1 MKKQSTIDLFNKYMK
16 KGKLD
21 KFNNY
26 LIENNLRDKFIEDAT
41 WYSPYHYK
49 DNTDKLEESLNNY
62 TLMLL
67 KDDACQKYGNLGNKF
82 CEYIYSQE
90 SEGLKRSNMFFLD
103 RILKSSNYTNL
114 DNVSQVFDM
123 ACDEN
128 NIIGTHITGTQI
140 GDIISNEGILLTG
153 HKFVA
158 TDSLTNNNSKSDVK
172 GTLEKNITFF
182 KNQPFELLWNL
193 TSGRNYNN
201 NTRENFNDIML
212 VSIPENELNNN
223 RDDIIIQNNSS
234 LYLNPSYIKGYAKIN
249 TVDGDIK
256 DIKENPRFINKN
268 YQELYNQRESKYDY
282 NQKLDQ
288 WYKDINTT
296 KFEKIVSKVKGIF
309 SKKKNKMLPA
319 GNGDYQSPNYST
331 TENVDTSF
339 YDGLKSYNE
348 APENI
353 YNLDLENSLE
363 NNQHDNSKEKNSN
376 LITRY

>member
-67 KDDACQKYGNLGNKF
+67 KDDACQKYGNLGDKF

-90 SEGLKRSNMFFLD
+90 SEGLKRSNMFLLD

-114 DNVSQVFDM
+114 DNVSQIFDM

-128 NIIGTHITGTQI
+128 NVIGTHITGSQI
-140 GDIISNEGILLTG
+140 GDIISDEGIALTG

-158 TDSLTNNNSKSDVK
+158 TDSLTNNNSKNNVK

-193 TSGRNYNN
+193 TSGRKYNN
-201 NTRENFNDIML
+201 YTRENFNDIML

-223 RDDIIIQNNSS
+223 RDDIIIQNDSS

-268 YQELYNQRESKYDY
+268 YHELYNQREGNYDY
-282 NQKLDQ
+282 RQKLDQ

-296 KFEKIVSKVKGIF
+296 KFGKIFSKVKGIF
-309 SKKKNKMLPA
+309 SKKENKMLPA
-319 GNGDYQSPNYST
+319 GNGDCKNPNYST
-331 TENVDTSF
+331 AEKGTGF

-353 YNLDLENSLE
+353 CTQDLGNSPEIYHRDNPNELD
-363 NNQHDNSKEKNSN
+363 D
-376 LITRY
+376 RY

>member
-41 WYSPYHYK
+41 WYRPYQYK
-49 DNTDKLEESLNNY
+49 NNTDKLEESLNKY

-67 KDDACQKYGNLGNKF
+67 KDDACKKYGELGDKF
-82 CEYIYSQE
+82 CKYIYNQE
-90 SEGLKRSNMFFLD
+90 NRALKRSNMFLLD

-114 DNVSQVFDM
+114 DNVSQIFDM

-128 NIIGTHITGTQI
+128 NVIGTHITGSQI
-140 GDIISNEGILLTG
+140 GDIISDEGIALTG
-153 HKFVA
+153 HKFAA
-158 TDSLTNNNSKSDVK
+158 TDSLINNNIKSVK

-201 NTRENFNDIML
+201 YTRENFNDIML

-223 RDDIIIQNNSS
+223 RDDIIIQNDSS

-249 TVDGDIK
+249 TVYGDIK

-268 YQELYNQRESKYDY
+268 YQELYNQRESNYDY
-282 NQKLDQ
+282 GQELAQ
-288 WYKDINTT
+288 WYKDINTP
-296 KFEKIVSKVKGIF
+296 KFGKIVSKVKGIF
-309 SKKKNKMLPA
+309 SKKENKMLHA
-319 GNGDYQSPNYST
+319 GNGDYKNPNYST
-331 TENVDTSF
+331 AEKGTSF
-339 YDGLKSYNE
+339 YDGLKSYKKS
-348 APENI
+348 PEDI
-353 YNLDLENSLE
+353 PPQDLESNKP
-363 NNQHDNSKEKNSN
+363 DYKEKNN
-376 LITRY
+376 DDLTRY

>member
-67 KDDACQKYGNLGNKF
+67 KDDACQKYGNLGDKF

-90 SEGLKRSNMFFLD
+90 SEGLKRSNMFLLD

-114 DNVSQVFDM
+114 DNVSQIFDM

-128 NIIGTHITGTQI
+128 NVIGTHITGSQI
-140 GDIISNEGILLTG
+140 GDIISDEGIALTG

-158 TDSLTNNNSKSDVK
+158 TDSLTNNNSKNNVK

-193 TSGRNYNN
+193 TSGRKYNN
-201 NTRENFNDIML
+201 YTRENFNDIML

-223 RDDIIIQNNSS
+223 RDDIIIQNDSS

-249 TVDGDIK
+249 TVSSDIE

-268 YQELYNQRESKYDY
+268 YHELYNQRESNYDY
-282 NQKLDQ
+282 RQKLDQ

-296 KFEKIVSKVKGIF
+296 KFGKIFSKVKGIF
-309 SKKKNKMLPA
+309 SKKENKMLPA
-319 GNGDYQSPNYST
+319 GDGDYQNPNYST
-331 TENVDTSF
+331 AEKGTSF
-339 YDGLKSYNE
+339 YDGLKRYTE
-348 APENI
+348 APEDI
-353 YNLDLENSLE
+353 YPQDLGNSPEIYHRDNPNELD
-363 NNQHDNSKEKNSN
+363 D
-376 LITRY
+376 RY

>member
-26 LIENNLRDKFIEDAT
+26 LLENNLRDKFIEDAT
-41 WYSPYHYK
+41 WYRPYQYK
-49 DNTDKLEESLNNY
+49 NNTDKLEESLNNY

-67 KDDACQKYGNLGNKF
+67 KDDACKKYGELGDKF
-82 CEYIYSQE
+82 CKYIYNQE
-90 SEGLKRSNMFFLD
+90 NRALKRSNMFLLD

-128 NIIGTHITGTQI
+128 NVIGTHITGSQI
-140 GDIISNEGILLTG
+140 GDIISDEGIALTG
-153 HKFVA
+153 HKFA
-158 TDSLTNNNSKSDVK
+158 TTDSLINNNIKNVK
-172 GTLEKNITFF
+172 GALEKNVTFF
-182 KNQPFELLWNL
+182 KEQPFELLWNL

-201 NTRENFNDIML
+201 YTRENFNDIML

-268 YQELYNQRESKYDY
+268 YQELYNQRESNYDY
-282 NQKLDQ
+282 GQELAQ

-296 KFEKIVSKVKGIF
+296 KFGKIFSKVKGIF
-309 SKKKNKMLPA
+309 SKKENKMLPA
-319 GNGDYQSPNYST
+319 GNGDYKNPNYST
-331 TENVDTSF
+331 AEKGTSLS
-339 YDGLKSYNE
+339 DELKSYNE

-353 YNLDLENSLE
+353 YPQDLGNSPEIYHRDNPNELD
-363 NNQHDNSKEKNSN
+363 D
-376 LITRY
+376 RY

>member
-67 KDDACQKYGNLGNKF
+67 KDDACQKYGNLGDKF

-90 SEGLKRSNMFFLD
+90 SEGLKRSNMFLLD

-114 DNVSQVFDM
+114 DNVSQIFDM

-128 NIIGTHITGTQI
+128 NVIGTHITGSQI
-140 GDIISNEGILLTG
+140 GDIISDEGIALTG

-158 TDSLTNNNSKSDVK
+158 TDSLTNNNSKNNVK

-193 TSGRNYNN
+193 TSGRKYNN
-201 NTRENFNDIML
+201 YTRENFNDIML

-223 RDDIIIQNNSS
+223 RDDIIIQNDSS

-268 YQELYNQRESKYDY
+268 YHELYNQRESNYDY
-282 NQKLDQ
+282 RQKLDQ

-296 KFEKIVSKVKGIF
+296 KFGKIFSKVKGIF
-309 SKKKNKMLPA
+309 SKKENKMLPA
-319 GNGDYQSPNYST
+319 GNGDYQNPNYST
-331 TENVDTSF
+331 AEKGTSF
-339 YDGLKSYNE
+339 YDGLKSYKKSPEDIYPQDLGNSPEIYHRDNPNE
-348 APENI
+348 
-353 YNLDLENSLE
+353 LD
-363 NNQHDNSKEKNSN
+363 D
-376 LITRY
+376 RY

>member
-1 MKKQSTIDLFNKYMK
+1 
-16 KGKLD
+16 
-21 KFNNY
+21 
-26 LIENNLRDKFIEDAT
+26 
-41 WYSPYHYK
+41 
-49 DNTDKLEESLNNY
+49 
-62 TLMLL
+62 
-67 KDDACQKYGNLGNKF
+67 
-82 CEYIYSQE
+82 
-90 SEGLKRSNMFFLD
+90 MFLLD

-114 DNVSQVFDM
+114 DNVSQIFDM

-128 NIIGTHITGTQI
+128 NVIGTHITGSQI
-140 GDIISNEGILLTG
+140 GDIISDEGIALTG

-158 TDSLTNNNSKSDVK
+158 TDSLTNNSSKNNVK

-193 TSGRNYNN
+193 TSGRKYNN
-201 NTRENFNDIML
+201 YTRENFNDIML

-249 TVDGDIK
+249 TLDGDIK

-268 YQELYNQRESKYDY
+268 YQELYNQRECNYDY
-282 NQKLDQ
+282 SQKLDQ

-296 KFEKIVSKVKGIF
+296 KFGKIVSKVKGIF
-309 SKKKNKMLPA
+309 SKNKMLPA
-319 GNGDYQSPNYST
+319 GNGDYQSSNYST
-331 TENVDTSF
+331 AEKGTSF

-353 YNLDLENSLE
+353 YPQDFGP
-363 NNQHDNSKEKNSN
+363 NQPDNKEKDSDD
-376 LITRY
+376 LTRY

>member
-62 TLMLL
+62 TLMLS
-67 KDDACQKYGNLGNKF
+67 KDDACQKYGNLGDKF

-90 SEGLKRSNMFFLD
+90 SEGLKRSNMFLLD

-114 DNVSQVFDM
+114 DNVSQIFDM

-128 NIIGTHITGTQI
+128 NVIGTHITGSQI
-140 GDIISNEGILLTG
+140 GDIISDEGIALTG

-158 TDSLTNNNSKSDVK
+158 TDSLTNNDSKSNVK

-193 TSGRNYNN
+193 TSGRKYNN
-201 NTRENFNDIML
+201 YTRENFNDIML

-223 RDDIIIQNNSS
+223 RDDIIIQNDSS

-268 YQELYNQRESKYDY
+268 YHELYNQRESNYDY
-282 NQKLDQ
+282 GQKLDQ

-296 KFEKIVSKVKGIF
+296 KFGKIISKVKGIF
-309 SKKKNKMLPA
+309 SKKENKMLPA
-319 GNGDYQSPNYST
+319 GDESYKNPIDST
-331 TENVDTSF
+331 EENVGTNLF
-339 YDGLKSYNE
+339 TELNNYTKPPEEISYE
-348 APENI
+348 YEKFAPESNFR
-353 YNLDLENSLE
+353 NKQHEVE
-363 NNQHDNSKEKNSN
+363 NNS
-376 LITRY
+376 R

>member
-67 KDDACQKYGNLGNKF
+67 KDDACQKYGNLGDKF

-90 SEGLKRSNMFFLD
+90 SEGLKRSNMFLLD

-114 DNVSQVFDM
+114 DNVSQIFDM

-128 NIIGTHITGTQI
+128 NVIGTHITGSQI
-140 GDIISNEGILLTG
+140 GDIILDEGIALTG

-158 TDSLTNNNSKSDVK
+158 TDSLTNNNSKNNVK

-193 TSGRNYNN
+193 TSGRKYNN
-201 NTRENFNDIML
+201 YTRENFNDIML
-212 VSIPENELNNN
+212 VSIPENDLNNN
-223 RDDIIIQNNSS
+223 KEDIIINNNESM
-234 LYLNPSYIKGYAKIN
+234 YLNPSYIKGYAKIN

-268 YQELYNQRESKYDY
+268 YHELYNQRESNYDY
-282 NQKLDQ
+282 RQKLDQ

-296 KFEKIVSKVKGIF
+296 KFGKIFSKVKGIF
-309 SKKKNKMLPA
+309 SKKENKMLPA
-319 GNGDYQSPNYST
+319 GDESYKNPIDST
-331 TENVDTSF
+331 EENVGTNLF
-339 YDGLKSYNE
+339 TELNNYTKPPEEISYE
-348 APENI
+348 YEKFDPESNFR
-353 YNLDLENSLE
+353 NKQHEVE
-363 NNQHDNSKEKNSN
+363 NNS
-376 LITRY
+376 R

>member
-26 LIENNLRDKFIEDAT
+26 LIENNLRDKFIEEAT

-67 KDDACQKYGNLGNKF
+67 KDDACQKYGNLGDKF

-90 SEGLKRSNMFFLD
+90 SEGLKRSNMFLLD

-114 DNVSQVFDM
+114 DNVSQIFDM

-128 NIIGTHITGTQI
+128 NVIGTHITGSQI
-140 GDIISNEGILLTG
+140 GDIISDEGIALTG

-158 TDSLTNNNSKSDVK
+158 TDSLTNNNSKNNVK

-193 TSGRNYNN
+193 TSGRKYNN
-201 NTRENFNDIML
+201 YTRENFNDIML

-223 RDDIIIQNNSS
+223 RDDIIIQNDSS

-268 YQELYNQRESKYDY
+268 YQELYNQRESNYDDY
-282 NQKLDQ
+282 RQKLDQ

-296 KFEKIVSKVKGIF
+296 KFGKIISKVKGIF
-309 SKKKNKMLPA
+309 SKKENKMLPA
-319 GNGDYQSPNYST
+319 GDESYKNPIDST
-331 TENVDTSF
+331 EENVGTNLF
-339 YDGLKSYNE
+339 TELNNYTKPPEEISYEYEKFDSESNFRNKQHE
-348 APENI
+348 V
-353 YNLDLENSLE
+353 E
-363 NNQHDNSKEKNSN
+363 NNS
-376 LITRY
+376 R

>member
-49 DNTDKLEESLNNY
+49 DNTDKLEESLINY

-67 KDDACQKYGNLGNKF
+67 KDDACQKYGNLGDKF

-90 SEGLKRSNMFFLD
+90 SEGLKRSNMFLLD

-114 DNVSQVFDM
+114 DNVSQIFDM

-128 NIIGTHITGTQI
+128 NVIGTHITGSQI
-140 GDIISNEGILLTG
+140 GDIISDEGIALTG

-158 TDSLTNNNSKSDVK
+158 TDSLTNNNSKNNVK

-193 TSGRNYNN
+193 TSGRKYNN
-201 NTRENFNDIML
+201 YTRENFNDIML

-223 RDDIIIQNNSS
+223 RDDIIIQNDSS

-268 YQELYNQRESKYDY
+268 YHELYNQRESNYDY
-282 NQKLDQ
+282 RQKLDQ

-296 KFEKIVSKVKGIF
+296 KFGKIFSKVKGIF
-309 SKKKNKMLPA
+309 SKKENKMLPA
-319 GNGDYQSPNYST
+319 GDGDYQNPNYST
-331 TENVDTSF
+331 AEKGTSF
-339 YDGLKSYNE
+339 CDGLKSYNE

-353 YNLDLENSLE
+353 YTQDLENSFESYHRDKKPNEL
-363 NNQHDNSKEKNSN
+363 DD
-376 LITRY
+376 RY

>member
-67 KDDACQKYGNLGNKF
+67 KDDACQKYGNLGDKF

-90 SEGLKRSNMFFLD
+90 SEGLKRSNMFLLD
-103 RILKSSNYTNL
+103 KILKSSNYTNL
-114 DNVSQVFDM
+114 DNVSQIFDM
-123 ACDEN
+123 ACDGN
-128 NIIGTHITGTQI
+128 NVIGTHITGSQI
-140 GDIISNEGILLTG
+140 GDIISDEGIALTG

-158 TDSLTNNNSKSDVK
+158 TDSLTNNDSKNDVE
-172 GTLEKNITFF
+172 GTLKKNITFF
-182 KNQPFELLWNL
+182 KNQSFELLWNL

-201 NTRENFNDIML
+201 YTRENFNDIML

-223 RDDIIIQNNSS
+223 RDDIIIQNDSS

-249 TVDGDIK
+249 TGDGDIK

-268 YQELYNQRESKYDY
+268 YQELYNQRESNYDY
-282 NQKLDQ
+282 IQKLDQ
-288 WYKDINTT
+288 WYKDINTP
-296 KFEKIVSKVKGIF
+296 KFGKIFSKVKGIF
-309 SKKKNKMLPA
+309 SKKENKMLPA
-319 GNGDYQSPNYST
+319 GNGDYKNPNYST
-331 TENVDTSF
+331 AEKGTSLS
-339 YDGLKSYNE
+339 DELKSYKKSPEDIPPQDLGNSPEIYHRDNPNE
-348 APENI
+348 
-353 YNLDLENSLE
+353 LD
-363 NNQHDNSKEKNSN
+363 D
-376 LITRY
+376 RY

>member
-67 KDDACQKYGNLGNKF
+67 KNDACQKYGNLGDKF

-90 SEGLKRSNMFFLD
+90 SEGLKRSNMFLLD

-114 DNVSQVFDM
+114 DNVSQIFDM

-128 NIIGTHITGTQI
+128 NVIGTHITGSQI
-140 GDIISNEGILLTG
+140 GDIILDEGIALTG

-158 TDSLTNNNSKSDVK
+158 TDSLTNNGSKSNVK

-193 TSGRNYNN
+193 TSGRKYNN
-201 NTRENFNDIML
+201 YTRENFNDIML
-212 VSIPENELNNN
+212 VSIPENDLNNN
-223 RDDIIIQNNSS
+223 KEDIIIQNDSS

-268 YQELYNQRESKYDY
+268 YQELYNQRESNYDY
-282 NQKLDQ
+282 RQKLDQ

-296 KFEKIVSKVKGIF
+296 KFGKIFSKVKGIF
-309 SKKKNKMLPA
+309 SKKENKMLPA
-319 GNGDYQSPNYST
+319 GNESYKNPIDST
-331 TENVDTSF
+331 EENVGTNLF
-339 YDGLKSYNE
+339 TELNNYTKPPEEISYE
-348 APENI
+348 YEKFDPESNFR
-353 YNLDLENSLE
+353 NKQHEVE
-363 NNQHDNSKEKNSN
+363 NNS
-376 LITRY
+376 R

>member
-26 LIENNLRDKFIEDAT
+26 LLENNLRDKFIEDAT
-41 WYSPYHYK
+41 WYRPYHYK

-67 KDDACQKYGNLGNKF
+67 KDDACQKYGNLGDKF

-90 SEGLKRSNMFFLD
+90 SEGLKRSNMFLLD
-103 RILKSSNYTNL
+103 KILKSSNYTNL
-114 DNVSQVFDM
+114 DNVSQIFDM
-123 ACDEN
+123 ACDGN
-128 NIIGTHITGTQI
+128 NVIGTHITGSQI
-140 GDIISNEGILLTG
+140 GDIISDEGIALTG
-153 HKFVA
+153 HKFAA
-158 TDSLTNNNSKSDVK
+158 TDSLINNNIKSVK

-223 RDDIIIQNNSS
+223 RDDIIIQNDSS

-268 YQELYNQRESKYDY
+268 YQELYNQRESSYDY
-282 NQKLDQ
+282 SQKLDQ
-288 WYKDINTT
+288 WYKDINTP
-296 KFEKIVSKVKGIF
+296 KFGKIFSKVKGIF
-309 SKKKNKMLPA
+309 SKKENKMLPA
-319 GNGDYQSPNYST
+319 GNGDYKNPNYST
-331 TENVDTSF
+331 AEKGTSF

-353 YNLDLENSLE
+353 YPQDLGNSPEIYHRDKNPNELD
-363 NNQHDNSKEKNSN
+363 D
-376 LITRY
+376 RY

>member
-26 LIENNLRDKFIEDAT
+26 LLENNLRDKFIEDAT
-41 WYSPYHYK
+41 WYRPYQYK
-49 DNTDKLEESLNNY
+49 NNTDKLEESLNNY

-67 KDDACQKYGNLGNKF
+67 KDDACQKYGNLGDKF

-90 SEGLKRSNMFFLD
+90 SQGLKRSNMFLLD

-114 DNVSQVFDM
+114 DNVSQIFDM

-128 NIIGTHITGTQI
+128 NVIGTHITGSQI
-140 GDIISNEGILLTG
+140 GDIISDEGIALTG

-158 TDSLTNNNSKSDVK
+158 TDSLINNNSKSDVK
-172 GTLEKNITFF
+172 GTLKKNITFF

-201 NTRENFNDIML
+201 YARENFNDIML

-223 RDDIIIQNNSS
+223 RDDIIIQNDSS
-234 LYLNPSYIKGYAKIN
+234 LYLNPSYIKGYAKVN

-256 DIKENPRFINKN
+256 DIKENPKFINKN
-268 YQELYNQRESKYDY
+268 YHELYNQRESNYDY
-282 NQKLDQ
+282 SQKLDQ
-288 WYKDINTT
+288 WYKDINTP

-309 SKKKNKMLPA
+309 SKKENKMLPA
-319 GNGDYQSPNYST
+319 GNGDYQNPNYST
-331 TENVDTSF
+331 AENVGTSF

-353 YNLDLENSLE
+353 YPQDFGP
-363 NNQHDNSKEKNSN
+363 NQPDNKEKDSDD
-376 LITRY
+376 LTRY

>member
-67 KDDACQKYGNLGNKF
+67 KDDACQKYGNLGDKF

-90 SEGLKRSNMFFLD
+90 SEGLKRSNMFLLD

-114 DNVSQVFDM
+114 DNVSQIFDM

-128 NIIGTHITGTQI
+128 NVIGTHITGSQI
-140 GDIISNEGILLTG
+140 GDIISDEGIALTG

-158 TDSLTNNNSKSDVK
+158 TDSLTNNNSKNNVK

-193 TSGRNYNN
+193 TSGRKYNN
-201 NTRENFNDIML
+201 YTRENFNDIML
-212 VSIPENELNNN
+212 VSIPENDLNNN
-223 RDDIIIQNNSS
+223 KEDIIIQNDSS

-268 YQELYNQRESKYDY
+268 YHELYNQRESNYDY
-282 NQKLDQ
+282 RQKLDQ

-296 KFEKIVSKVKGIF
+296 KFGKIFSKVKGIF
-309 SKKKNKMLPA
+309 SKKENKMLPA
-319 GNGDYQSPNYST
+319 GDESYKNPIDST
-331 TENVDTSF
+331 EENVGTNLF
-339 YDGLKSYNE
+339 TELNNYTKPPEEISYE
-348 APENI
+348 YEKFDPESNFR
-353 YNLDLENSLE
+353 NKQHEVE
-363 NNQHDNSKEKNSN
+363 NNS
-376 LITRY
+376 R

>member
-26 LIENNLRDKFIEDAT
+26 LLENNLRDKFIEDAT
-41 WYSPYHYK
+41 WYRPYQYK

-67 KDDACQKYGNLGNKF
+67 KDDACQKYGNLGDKF

-90 SEGLKRSNMFFLD
+90 SEGLKRSNMFLLD

-114 DNVSQVFDM
+114 DNVSQIFDM

-128 NIIGTHITGTQI
+128 NVIGTHITGSQI
-140 GDIISNEGILLTG
+140 GDIISDEGIALTG

-158 TDSLTNNNSKSDVK
+158 TDSLTNNSSKNNVK

-193 TSGRNYNN
+193 TSGRKYNN
-201 NTRENFNDIML
+201 YTRENFNDIML

-223 RDDIIIQNNSS
+223 RDDIIIQNDSS
-234 LYLNPSYIKGYAKIN
+234 SYLNPSYIKGYAKIN

-268 YQELYNQRESKYDY
+268 YQELYNQRETSYDY
-282 NQKLDQ
+282 SQKLDQ

-296 KFEKIVSKVKGIF
+296 KFEKMFLKVKGIF
-309 SKKKNKMLPA
+309 SKKKNKMLPT
-319 GNGDYQSPNYST
+319 GNGDYQNPNYST
-331 TENVDTSF
+331 PGNVGTSLS
-339 YDGLKSYNE
+339 DELKSYNE
-348 APENI
+348 APEDI
-353 YNLDLENSLE
+353 YIQDLESNKP
-363 NNQHDNSKEKNSN
+363 DYKEKNSDD
-376 LITRY
+376 LTRY

>member
-67 KDDACQKYGNLGNKF
+67 KDDACQKYGNLGDKF

-90 SEGLKRSNMFFLD
+90 SEGLKRSNMFLLD

-114 DNVSQVFDM
+114 DNVSQIFDM

-128 NIIGTHITGTQI
+128 NVIGTHITGSQI
-140 GDIISNEGILLTG
+140 GDIISDEGIALTG

-158 TDSLTNNNSKSDVK
+158 TDSLTNNNSKNNVK

-193 TSGRNYNN
+193 TSGRKYNN
-201 NTRENFNDIML
+201 YTRENFNDIML

-223 RDDIIIQNNSS
+223 RDDIIIQNDSS

-268 YQELYNQRESKYDY
+268 YHELYNQRESNYDY
-282 NQKLDQ
+282 RQKLDQ

-296 KFEKIVSKVKGIF
+296 KFGKIFSKVKGIF
-309 SKKKNKMLPA
+309 SKKENKMLPA
-319 GNGDYQSPNYST
+319 GNGDYKNPNYST
-331 TENVDTSF
+331 AEKGTSF
-339 YDGLKSYNE
+339 CDGLKSYNE

-353 YNLDLENSLE
+353 CTQDLGNSPEIYHRDNPNELD
-363 NNQHDNSKEKNSN
+363 D
-376 LITRY
+376 RY

>member
-41 WYSPYHYK
+41 WYRPYQYK

-67 KDDACQKYGNLGNKF
+67 KDDACQKYGELGDKF
-82 CEYIYSQE
+82 CKYIYNQE
-90 SEGLKRSNMFFLD
+90 NRALKRSNMFLLD

-128 NIIGTHITGTQI
+128 NVIGTHITGTQI
-140 GDIISNEGILLTG
+140 GDIVSNEGVLLTG
-153 HKFVA
+153 HKFAA
-158 TDSLTNNNSKSDVK
+158 TDSLINNNIKSVK

-201 NTRENFNDIML
+201 YTRENFNDIML

-223 RDDIIIQNNSS
+223 RDDIIIQNDSS

-268 YQELYNQRESKYDY
+268 YQELYNQRESSYDY
-282 NQKLDQ
+282 SQKLDQ
-288 WYKDINTT
+288 WYKDINTP
-296 KFEKIVSKVKGIF
+296 KFGKIFSKVKGIF
-309 SKKKNKMLPA
+309 SKKENKMLPA
-319 GNGDYQSPNYST
+319 GNGDYKNPNYST
-331 TENVDTSF
+331 AEKGTSLS
-339 YDGLKSYNE
+339 DELKSYKKSPEDIPPQDLGNSPEIYHRDNPNE
-348 APENI
+348 
-353 YNLDLENSLE
+353 LD
-363 NNQHDNSKEKNSN
+363 D
-376 LITRY
+376 RY

>member
-67 KDDACQKYGNLGNKF
+67 KDDACQKYGNLGDKF

-90 SEGLKRSNMFFLD
+90 SEGLKRSNMFLLD

-114 DNVSQVFDM
+114 DNVSQIFDM

-128 NIIGTHITGTQI
+128 NVIGTHITGSQI
-140 GDIISNEGILLTG
+140 GDIISDEGIALTG

-158 TDSLTNNNSKSDVK
+158 TDSLTNNNSKNNVK

-193 TSGRNYNN
+193 TSGRKYNN
-201 NTRENFNDIML
+201 YTRENFNDIML

-223 RDDIIIQNNSS
+223 RDDIIIQNDSS

-268 YQELYNQRESKYDY
+268 YHELYNQRESNYDDY
-282 NQKLDQ
+282 RQKLDQ

-296 KFEKIVSKVKGIF
+296 KFGKIFSKVKGIF
-309 SKKKNKMLPA
+309 SKKENKMLPA
-319 GNGDYQSPNYST
+319 GDESYKNPIDST
-331 TENVDTSF
+331 EENVGTNLF
-339 YDGLKSYNE
+339 TELNNYTKPPEEISYE
-348 APENI
+348 YEKFDPESNFR
-353 YNLDLENSLE
+353 NKQHEVE
-363 NNQHDNSKEKNSN
+363 NNS
-376 LITRY
+376 R

>member
-67 KDDACQKYGNLGNKF
+67 KDDACQKYGNLGDKF

-90 SEGLKRSNMFFLD
+90 SEGLKRSNMFLLD

-114 DNVSQVFDM
+114 DNVSQIFDM

-128 NIIGTHITGTQI
+128 NVIGTHITGSQI
-140 GDIISNEGILLTG
+140 GDIISDEGIALTG

-158 TDSLTNNNSKSDVK
+158 TDSLTNNNSKNNVK

-193 TSGRNYNN
+193 TSGRKYNN
-201 NTRENFNDIML
+201 YTRENFNDIML

-223 RDDIIIQNNSS
+223 RDDIIIQNDSS

-268 YQELYNQRESKYDY
+268 YQELYNQREGNYDY
-282 NQKLDQ
+282 RQKLDQ

-296 KFEKIVSKVKGIF
+296 KFGKIFSKVKGIF
-309 SKKKNKMLPA
+309 SKKENKMLPA
-319 GNGDYQSPNYST
+319 GNGDYQNPNYST
-331 TENVDTSF
+331 AEKGTSF

-353 YNLDLENSLE
+353 CTQDLGNSPEIYHRDNPNELD
-363 NNQHDNSKEKNSN
+363 D
-376 LITRY
+376 RY

>member
-41 WYSPYHYK
+41 WYRPYQYK
-49 DNTDKLEESLNNY
+49 NNTDKLEESLNNY

-67 KDDACQKYGNLGNKF
+67 KDDACKKYGELGDKF
-82 CEYIYSQE
+82 CKYIYNQE
-90 SEGLKRSNMFFLD
+90 NRALKRSNMFLLD

-128 NIIGTHITGTQI
+128 NVIGTHITGSQI
-140 GDIISNEGILLTG
+140 GDIISDEGIVLTG
-153 HKFVA
+153 HKFAA
-158 TDSLTNNNSKSDVK
+158 TDSLINNNIKSVK

-268 YQELYNQRESKYDY
+268 YHELYNQRESNYDDY
-282 NQKLDQ
+282 RQKLDQ

-296 KFEKIVSKVKGIF
+296 KFGKIFSKVKGIF
-309 SKKKNKMLPA
+309 SKKENKMLPA
-319 GNGDYQSPNYST
+319 GDGDYQNPNYST
-331 TENVDTSF
+331 AEKGTSF

-348 APENI
+348 APEDI
-353 YNLDLENSLE
+353 YPQDLVNSPEIYHRDNPNELD
-363 NNQHDNSKEKNSN
+363 D
-376 LITRY
+376 RY

>member
-26 LIENNLRDKFIEDAT
+26 LLENNLRDKFIEDAT
-41 WYSPYHYK
+41 WYRPYQYK

-67 KDDACQKYGNLGNKF
+67 KDDACQKYGNLGDKF

-90 SEGLKRSNMFFLD
+90 SEGLKRSNMFLLD

-114 DNVSQVFDM
+114 DNVSQIFDM

-128 NIIGTHITGTQI
+128 NVIGTHITGTQI
-140 GDIISNEGILLTG
+140 GDIVSNEGVLLTG
-153 HKFVA
+153 HKFAA
-158 TDSLTNNNSKSDVK
+158 TDSLINNNIKSVK

-193 TSGRNYNN
+193 TIGRNYNN

-223 RDDIIIQNNSS
+223 KEDIIINNNESM
-234 LYLNPSYIKGYAKIN
+234 YLNPSYIKGYAKIN

-268 YQELYNQRESKYDY
+268 YQELYNQRESNYDY
-282 NQKLDQ
+282 SQKLDQ
-288 WYKDINTT
+288 WYKDINIT
-296 KFEKIVSKVKGIF
+296 KFGKIFSKVKGIF
-309 SKKKNKMLPA
+309 SKKENKMLPA
-319 GNGDYQSPNYST
+319 GNGDYQNPNYST
-331 TENVDTSF
+331 AEKGTSLS
-339 YDGLKSYNE
+339 DELKSYNE

-353 YNLDLENSLE
+353 YPQDLGNSLE
-363 NNQHDNSKEKNSN
+363 IYHRDKNPN
-376 LITRY
+376 ELDDRY

>member
-67 KDDACQKYGNLGNKF
+67 KDDACQKYGNLGDKF

-90 SEGLKRSNMFFLD
+90 SEGLKRSNMFLLD

-114 DNVSQVFDM
+114 DNVSQIFDM

-128 NIIGTHITGTQI
+128 NVIGTHITGSQI
-140 GDIISNEGILLTG
+140 GDIISDEGIALTG

-158 TDSLTNNNSKSDVK
+158 TDSLTNNNSKNNVK

-193 TSGRNYNN
+193 TSGRKYNN
-201 NTRENFNDIML
+201 YTRENFNDIML

-223 RDDIIIQNNSS
+223 RDDIIIQNDSS

-268 YQELYNQRESKYDY
+268 YHELYNQRESNYDY
-282 NQKLDQ
+282 SQKLDQ

-296 KFEKIVSKVKGIF
+296 KFGKIFSKVKGIF
-309 SKKKNKMLPA
+309 SKKENKMLPA
-319 GNGDYQSPNYST
+319 GNGDYKNPNYST
-331 TENVDTSF
+331 AEKCTSF
-339 YDGLKSYNE
+339 CDELKSYNE

-353 YNLDLENSLE
+353 YPQDLGNSPEIYHRDNPNELD
-363 NNQHDNSKEKNSN
+363 D
-376 LITRY
+376 RY

>member
-26 LIENNLRDKFIEDAT
+26 LLENNLRDKFIEDAT
-41 WYSPYHYK
+41 WYRPYQYK

-67 KDDACQKYGNLGNKF
+67 KDDACQKYGNLGDKF

-90 SEGLKRSNMFFLD
+90 SEGLKRSNMFLLD

-114 DNVSQVFDM
+114 DNVSQIFDM

-128 NIIGTHITGTQI
+128 NVIGTHITGSQI
-140 GDIISNEGILLTG
+140 GDIISDEGIALTG

-158 TDSLTNNNSKSDVK
+158 TDSLTNNSSKNNVK

-193 TSGRNYNN
+193 TSGRKYNN
-201 NTRENFNDIML
+201 YTRENFNDIML

-223 RDDIIIQNNSS
+223 RDDIIIQNDSS
-234 LYLNPSYIKGYAKIN
+234 SYLNPSYIKGYAKIN

-268 YQELYNQRESKYDY
+268 YHELYNQRESNYDDY
-282 NQKLDQ
+282 RQKLDQ

-296 KFEKIVSKVKGIF
+296 KFGKIFSKVKGIF
-309 SKKKNKMLPA
+309 SKKENKMLPA
-319 GNGDYQSPNYST
+319 GDGDYKNPNYST
-331 TENVDTSF
+331 AEKGTSF
-339 YDGLKSYNE
+339 YDGLKSYKKS
-348 APENI
+348 PEDI
-353 YNLDLENSLE
+353 CTQDLRP
-363 NNQHDNSKEKNSN
+363 NQPDYKEKNSDD
-376 LITRY
+376 LTRY

>member
-26 LIENNLRDKFIEDAT
+26 LLENNLRDKFIEDAT
-41 WYSPYHYK
+41 WYRPYQYK
-49 DNTDKLEESLNNY
+49 NNTDKLEESLNNY

-67 KDDACQKYGNLGNKF
+67 KDDACKKYGELGDKF
-82 CEYIYSQE
+82 CKYIYNQE
-90 SEGLKRSNMFFLD
+90 NRALKRSNMFLLD
-103 RILKSSNYTNL
+103 KILKSSNYTNL
-114 DNVSQVFDM
+114 DNVSQIFDM

-128 NIIGTHITGTQI
+128 NVIGTHITGSQI
-140 GDIISNEGILLTG
+140 GDIISDEGIALTG

-158 TDSLTNNNSKSDVK
+158 TDSLTNNDSKNDVE
-172 GTLEKNITFF
+172 GTLKKNITFF

-201 NTRENFNDIML
+201 YTRENFNDIML

-223 RDDIIIQNNSS
+223 RDDIIIQNDSS

-268 YQELYNQRESKYDY
+268 YQELYNQRESNYDY
-282 NQKLDQ
+282 GQELAQ

-296 KFEKIVSKVKGIF
+296 KFGKIFSKVKGIF
-309 SKKKNKMLPA
+309 PKKENKMLPA
-319 GNGDYQSPNYST
+319 GNESYKNPIDST
-331 TENVDTSF
+331 EENVSTNLF
-339 YDGLKSYNE
+339 TELNNYTKPPEEISYE
-348 APENI
+348 EQV
-353 YNLDLENSLE
+353 
-363 NNQHDNSKEKNSN
+363 NNPNDKIQDKEKN
-376 LITRY
+376 IR

>member
-26 LIENNLRDKFIEDAT
+26 LLENNLRDKFIEDAT
-41 WYSPYHYK
+41 WYRPYQYK
-49 DNTDKLEESLNNY
+49 NNTDKLEESLNNY

-67 KDDACQKYGNLGNKF
+67 KDDACQKYGNLGDKF

-90 SEGLKRSNMFFLD
+90 SQGIKRSNMFLLD

-114 DNVSQVFDM
+114 DNVSQIFGM

-128 NIIGTHITGTQI
+128 NVIGTHITGSQI
-140 GDIISNEGILLTG
+140 GDIISDEGIALTG

-158 TDSLTNNNSKSDVK
+158 TDSLINNNSKSDVK
-172 GTLEKNITFF
+172 GTLKKNITFF

-201 NTRENFNDIML
+201 YARENFNDIML

-223 RDDIIIQNNSS
+223 RDDIIIQNDSS
-234 LYLNPSYIKGYAKIN
+234 LYLNPSYIKGYAKVN

-268 YQELYNQRESKYDY
+268 YQELYNQRESNYDY
-282 NQKLDQ
+282 SQKLDQ
-288 WYKDINTT
+288 WYKDINIP
-296 KFEKIVSKVKGIF
+296 KFGKIVSKVKGIF
-309 SKKKNKMLPA
+309 SKKENKMLPA
-319 GNGDYQSPNYST
+319 GNGDYQNPNYST
-331 TENVDTSF
+331 AENVGTSF

-353 YNLDLENSLE
+353 YPQDFGP
-363 NNQHDNSKEKNSN
+363 NQPDNKEKDSDD
-376 LITRY
+376 LTRY

>member
-67 KDDACQKYGNLGNKF
+67 KDDACQKYGNLGDKF

-90 SEGLKRSNMFFLD
+90 SEGLKRSNMLLLD

-114 DNVSQVFDM
+114 DNVSQIFDM

-128 NIIGTHITGTQI
+128 NVIGTHITGSQI
-140 GDIISNEGILLTG
+140 GDIISDEGIALTG

-158 TDSLTNNNSKSDVK
+158 TDSLTNNNSKNNVK

-193 TSGRNYNN
+193 TSGRKYNN
-201 NTRENFNDIML
+201 YTRENFNDIML

-223 RDDIIIQNNSS
+223 RDDIIIQNDSS

-268 YQELYNQRESKYDY
+268 YHELYNQRESNYDY
-282 NQKLDQ
+282 SQKLDQ

-296 KFEKIVSKVKGIF
+296 KFGKIFSKVKGIF
-309 SKKKNKMLPA
+309 SKKENKMLPA
-319 GNGDYQSPNYST
+319 GNGDYKNPNYST
-331 TENVDTSF
+331 AEKCTSF
-339 YDGLKSYNE
+339 CDELKSYNE

-353 YNLDLENSLE
+353 YPQDLGNSPEIYHRDNPNELD
-363 NNQHDNSKEKNSN
+363 D
-376 LITRY
+376 RY

>member
-67 KDDACQKYGNLGNKF
+67 KDDACQKYGNLGDKF

-90 SEGLKRSNMFFLD
+90 SEGLKRSNMFLLD

-114 DNVSQVFDM
+114 DNVSQIFDM

-128 NIIGTHITGTQI
+128 NVIGTHITGSQI
-140 GDIISNEGILLTG
+140 GDIISDEGIALTG

-158 TDSLTNNNSKSDVK
+158 TDSLTNNNSKNNVK

-193 TSGRNYNN
+193 TSGRKYNN
-201 NTRENFNDIML
+201 YTRENFNDIML

-223 RDDIIIQNNSS
+223 RDDIIIQNDSS

-268 YQELYNQRESKYDY
+268 YQELYNQREGNYDY
-282 NQKLDQ
+282 RQKLDQ

-296 KFEKIVSKVKGIF
+296 KFGKIFSKVKGIF
-309 SKKKNKMLPA
+309 SKKENKMLPA
-319 GNGDYQSPNYST
+319 GNGDYQNPNYST
-331 TENVDTSF
+331 AEKGTSF

-348 APENI
+348 APEDI
-353 YNLDLENSLE
+353 YPQDLGNSPEIYHRDNPNELD
-363 NNQHDNSKEKNSN
+363 D
-376 LITRY
+376 RY

>member
-41 WYSPYHYK
+41 WYRPYQYK

-67 KDDACQKYGNLGNKF
+67 KDDACQKYGNLGDKF

-90 SEGLKRSNMFFLD
+90 SEGLKRSNMFLLD

-114 DNVSQVFDM
+114 DNVSQIFDM

-128 NIIGTHITGTQI
+128 NVIGTHITGSQI
-140 GDIISNEGILLTG
+140 GDIILDEGIALTG

-158 TDSLTNNNSKSDVK
+158 TDSLTNNNSKNNVK

-193 TSGRNYNN
+193 TSGRKYNN
-201 NTRENFNDIML
+201 YTRENFNDIML
-212 VSIPENELNNN
+212 VSIPENDLNNN
-223 RDDIIIQNNSS
+223 KEDIIINNNESM
-234 LYLNPSYIKGYAKIN
+234 YLNPSYIKGYAKIN

-268 YQELYNQRESKYDY
+268 YHELYNQRESNYDY
-282 NQKLDQ
+282 RQKLDQ

-296 KFEKIVSKVKGIF
+296 KFGKIFSKVKGIF
-309 SKKKNKMLPA
+309 SKKENKMLPA
-319 GNGDYQSPNYST
+319 GDESYKNPIDST
-331 TENVDTSF
+331 EENVGTNLF
-339 YDGLKSYNE
+339 TELNNYTKPPEEISYE
-348 APENI
+348 YEKFDPESNFR
-353 YNLDLENSLE
+353 NKQHEVE
-363 NNQHDNSKEKNSN
+363 NNS
-376 LITRY
+376 R

>member
-67 KDDACQKYGNLGNKF
+67 KDDACQKYGNLGDKF

-90 SEGLKRSNMFFLD
+90 SEGLKRSNMFLLD

-114 DNVSQVFDM
+114 DNVSQIFDM

-128 NIIGTHITGTQI
+128 NVIGTHITGSQI
-140 GDIISNEGILLTG
+140 GDIISDEGIALTG

-158 TDSLTNNNSKSDVK
+158 TDSLTNNNSKNNVK

-193 TSGRNYNN
+193 TSGRKYNN
-201 NTRENFNDIML
+201 YTRENFNDIML

-223 RDDIIIQNNSS
+223 RDDIIIQNDSS

-268 YQELYNQRESKYDY
+268 YQELYNQRESNYDDY
-282 NQKLDQ
+282 RQKLDQ

-296 KFEKIVSKVKGIF
+296 KFGKIFSKVKGIF
-309 SKKKNKMLPA
+309 SKKENKMLPA
-319 GNGDYQSPNYST
+319 GDESYKNPIDST
-331 TENVDTSF
+331 EENVGTNLF
-339 YDGLKSYNE
+339 TELNNYTKPPEEISYE
-348 APENI
+348 YEKFDPESNFR
-353 YNLDLENSLE
+353 NKQHEVE
-363 NNQHDNSKEKNSN
+363 NNS
-376 LITRY
+376 R

>member
-26 LIENNLRDKFIEDAT
+26 LLENNLRDKFIEDAT
-41 WYSPYHYK
+41 WYRPYQYK
-49 DNTDKLEESLNNY
+49 NNTDKLEESLNNY

-67 KDDACQKYGNLGNKF
+67 KDDACKKYGELGDKF
-82 CEYIYSQE
+82 CKYIYNQE
-90 SEGLKRSNMFFLD
+90 NRALKRSNMFLLD

-128 NIIGTHITGTQI
+128 NVIGTHITGSQI
-140 GDIISNEGILLTG
+140 GDIISDEGIALTG
-153 HKFVA
+153 HKFAA
-158 TDSLTNNNSKSDVK
+158 TDSLINNNIKSVK

-223 RDDIIIQNNSS
+223 RDDIIIQNDSS

-256 DIKENPRFINKN
+256 NIKENPRFINKN
-268 YQELYNQRESKYDY
+268 YQELYNQRESNYDY
-282 NQKLDQ
+282 SQKLDQ

-296 KFEKIVSKVKGIF
+296 KFGKIVSKVKGIF
-309 SKKKNKMLPA
+309 SKKENKMLPA
-319 GNGDYQSPNYST
+319 GDGDYQNPNYST
-331 TENVDTSF
+331 AENVGTSF

-348 APENI
+348 APEKI
-353 YNLDLENSLE
+353 YIQDFGP
-363 NNQHDNSKEKNSN
+363 NQPDNKEKDSDD
-376 LITRY
+376 LTRY

>member
-67 KDDACQKYGNLGNKF
+67 KDDACQKYGNLGDKF

-90 SEGLKRSNMFFLD
+90 SEGLKRSNMFLLD

-114 DNVSQVFDM
+114 DNVSQIFDM

-128 NIIGTHITGTQI
+128 NVIGTHITGSQI
-140 GDIISNEGILLTG
+140 GDIISDEGIALTG

-158 TDSLTNNNSKSDVK
+158 TDSLTNNNSKNNVK

-193 TSGRNYNN
+193 TSGRKYNN
-201 NTRENFNDIML
+201 YTRENFNDIML
-212 VSIPENELNNN
+212 VSIPENDLNNN
-223 RDDIIIQNNSS
+223 KEDIIINNNES

-268 YQELYNQRESKYDY
+268 YQELYNQRESNYDY
-282 NQKLDQ
+282 RQKLDQ

-296 KFEKIVSKVKGIF
+296 KFGKIISKVKGIF
-309 SKKKNKMLPA
+309 SKKENKMLPA
-319 GNGDYQSPNYST
+319 GDESYKNPIDST
-331 TENVDTSF
+331 EENVGTNLF
-339 YDGLKSYNE
+339 TELNNYTKPPEEISYE
-348 APENI
+348 YEKFDPESNFR
-353 YNLDLENSLE
+353 NKQHEVE
-363 NNQHDNSKEKNSN
+363 NNS
-376 LITRY
+376 R

>member
-26 LIENNLRDKFIEDAT
+26 LLENNLRDKFIEDAT
-41 WYSPYHYK
+41 WYRPYQYK
-49 DNTDKLEESLNNY
+49 NNTDKLEESLNNY

-67 KDDACQKYGNLGNKF
+67 KDDACQKYGNLGDKF

-90 SEGLKRSNMFFLD
+90 SEGLKRSNMFLLD

-128 NIIGTHITGTQI
+128 NVIGTHITGSQI
-140 GDIISNEGILLTG
+140 GDIISNEGIALTG

-158 TDSLTNNNSKSDVK
+158 TDSLTNNNSKSNVK

-182 KNQPFELLWNL
+182 KKQPFELLWNL

-268 YQELYNQRESKYDY
+268 YQELYNQRETSYDY
-282 NQKLDQ
+282 RQKLDQ

-296 KFEKIVSKVKGIF
+296 KFEKMFLKVKGIF
-309 SKKKNKMLPA
+309 SKKKNKMLPT
-319 GNGDYQSPNYST
+319 GNGDYQNPNYST
-331 TENVDTSF
+331 PGNVGTSLS
-339 YDGLKSYNE
+339 DELKSYNE
-348 APENI
+348 APEDI
-353 YNLDLENSLE
+353 YIQDLGSNKP
-363 NNQHDNSKEKNSN
+363 DYKEKNSDD
-376 LITRY
+376 LTRY

>member
-67 KDDACQKYGNLGNKF
+67 KDDACQKYGNLGDKF

-90 SEGLKRSNMFFLD
+90 SEGLKRSNMFLLD

-114 DNVSQVFDM
+114 DNVSQIFDM

-128 NIIGTHITGTQI
+128 NVIGTHITGSQI
-140 GDIISNEGILLTG
+140 GDIISDEGIALTG

-158 TDSLTNNNSKSDVK
+158 TDSLTNNGSKNNVK

-193 TSGRNYNN
+193 TSGREYNN
-201 NTRENFNDIML
+201 YTRENFNDIML

-223 RDDIIIQNNSS
+223 RDDIIIQNDSS

-268 YQELYNQRESKYDY
+268 YHELYNPREGNYDY
-282 NQKLDQ
+282 RQKLDQ

-296 KFEKIVSKVKGIF
+296 KFGKIFSKVKGIF
-309 SKKKNKMLPA
+309 SKKENKMLPA
-319 GNGDYQSPNYST
+319 GDESYKNPIDST
-331 TENVDTSF
+331 EENVGTNLF
-339 YDGLKSYNE
+339 TELNNYTKPPEEISYE
-348 APENI
+348 YEKFAPESNFR
-353 YNLDLENSLE
+353 NKQHEVE
-363 NNQHDNSKEKNSN
+363 NNS
-376 LITRY
+376 R

>member
-41 WYSPYHYK
+41 WYRPYQYK

-67 KDDACQKYGNLGNKF
+67 KDDACQKYGNLGDKF

-90 SEGLKRSNMFFLD
+90 SEGLKRSNMFLLD
-103 RILKSSNYTNL
+103 KILKSSNYTNL
-114 DNVSQVFDM
+114 DNVSQIFDM

-128 NIIGTHITGTQI
+128 NVIGTHITGSQI
-140 GDIISNEGILLTG
+140 GDIISDEGIALTG

-158 TDSLTNNNSKSDVK
+158 TDSLTNNDSKNDVE
-172 GTLEKNITFF
+172 GTLKKNITFF

-223 RDDIIIQNNSS
+223 RDDIIIQNDSS

-268 YQELYNQRESKYDY
+268 YQELYNQKESNYDY
-282 NQKLDQ
+282 SQKLEQ

-296 KFEKIVSKVKGIF
+296 KFGKIFSKVKGIF
-309 SKKKNKMLPA
+309 SKKENKMLTA
-319 GNGDYQSPNYST
+319 GNGDYQNPNYST
-331 TENVDTSF
+331 AEKGTSLS
-339 YDGLKSYNE
+339 DELKSYKKS
-348 APENI
+348 PEDI
-353 YNLDLENSLE
+353 PPQDLESNKP
-363 NNQHDNSKEKNSN
+363 DYKEKNN
-376 LITRY
+376 DDLTRY

>member
-41 WYSPYHYK
+41 WYRPYQYK
-49 DNTDKLEESLNNY
+49 NNTDKLEESLNKY

-67 KDDACQKYGNLGNKF
+67 KDDACKKYGELGDKF
-82 CEYIYSQE
+82 CKYIYNQE
-90 SEGLKRSNMFFLD
+90 NRALKRSNMFLLD
-103 RILKSSNYTNL
+103 RILKNSNYTNL
-114 DNVSQVFDM
+114 DNVSQIFDM

-128 NIIGTHITGTQI
+128 NVIGTHITGSQI
-140 GDIISNEGILLTG
+140 GDIISDEGIALTG

-158 TDSLTNNNSKSDVK
+158 TDSLINNNSKSDVK
-172 GTLEKNITFF
+172 GTLKKNITFF

-201 NTRENFNDIML
+201 YARENFNDIML

-223 RDDIIIQNNSS
+223 RDDIIIQNDSS
-234 LYLNPSYIKGYAKIN
+234 LYLNPSYIKGYAKVN

-256 DIKENPRFINKN
+256 DIKENPKFINKN
-268 YQELYNQRESKYDY
+268 YHELYNQRECNYDY
-282 NQKLDQ
+282 SQKLDQ

-296 KFEKIVSKVKGIF
+296 KFGKIVSKVKGIF
-309 SKKKNKMLPA
+309 SKNKMLPA

-331 TENVDTSF
+331 AEKGTSF

-353 YNLDLENSLE
+353 YPQDFGP
-363 NNQHDNSKEKNSN
+363 NQPDNKEKDSDD
-376 LITRY
+376 LTRY

>member
-26 LIENNLRDKFIEDAT
+26 LIENNLRGKFIEDAT
-41 WYSPYHYK
+41 WYRPYQYK
-49 DNTDKLEESLNNY
+49 NNTDKLEESLNNY

-67 KDDACQKYGNLGNKF
+67 KDDACQKYGNLGDKF

-90 SEGLKRSNMFFLD
+90 SEGLKRSNMFLLD
-103 RILKSSNYTNL
+103 KILKSSNYTNL
-114 DNVSQVFDM
+114 DNVSQIFDM
-123 ACDEN
+123 ACDGN
-128 NIIGTHITGTQI
+128 NVIGTHITGSQI
-140 GDIISNEGILLTG
+140 GDIISDEGIALTG

-158 TDSLTNNNSKSDVK
+158 TDSLTNNDSKNDVE
-172 GTLEKNITFF
+172 GTLKKNITFF

-223 RDDIIIQNNSS
+223 RDDIIIQNDSS

-249 TVDGDIK
+249 TGDGDIK
-256 DIKENPRFINKN
+256 DIKENPRFINKG
-268 YQELYNQRESKYDY
+268 YQELYNQRESNYDY
-282 NQKLDQ
+282 SQELAQ
-288 WYKDINTT
+288 WYKDINTP
-296 KFEKIVSKVKGIF
+296 KFGKIFSKVKGIF
-309 SKKKNKMLPA
+309 SKKENKMLPA
-319 GNGDYQSPNYST
+319 GNGDYKNPNYST
-331 TENVDTSF
+331 AEKGTSF

-353 YNLDLENSLE
+353 YPQDLGNSPEIYHRDKNPNELD
-363 NNQHDNSKEKNSN
+363 D
-376 LITRY
+376 RY

>member
-67 KDDACQKYGNLGNKF
+67 KDDACQKYGNLGDKF

-90 SEGLKRSNMFFLD
+90 SEGLKRSNMFLLD

-114 DNVSQVFDM
+114 DNVSQIFDM

-128 NIIGTHITGTQI
+128 NVIGTHITGSQI
-140 GDIISNEGILLTG
+140 GDIISDEGIALTG

-158 TDSLTNNNSKSDVK
+158 TDSLTNNNSKNNVK

-193 TSGRNYNN
+193 TSGRKYNN
-201 NTRENFNDIML
+201 YTRENFNDIML

-223 RDDIIIQNNSS
+223 RDDIIIQNDSG

-268 YQELYNQRESKYDY
+268 YHELYNQRESNYDDY
-282 NQKLDQ
+282 RQKLDQ

-296 KFEKIVSKVKGIF
+296 KFGKIFSKVKGIF
-309 SKKKNKMLPA
+309 SKKENKMLPA
-319 GNGDYQSPNYST
+319 GDGDYKNPNYST
-331 TENVDTSF
+331 AEKGTSF
-339 YDGLKSYNE
+339 YDGLKSYKKS
-348 APENI
+348 PEDI
-353 YNLDLENSLE
+353 CTQDLRP
-363 NNQHDNSKEKNSN
+363 NQPDYKEKNSDD
-376 LITRY
+376 LTRY